1 MLKFVL
7 CLMNGQSTYWLI
19 FMTENKEDTEVRLD
33 KWLWAARFYKTRSLA
48 RSMIEGGKVDYNG
61 VKAKPSRTVEI
72 GALVKVLQGNIR
84 REVELVKI
92 SDQRGPAVVAQTLYK
107 ETEKSIAEREK
118 QIEQIILNSL
128 LAPHP
133 DEKPNKKDRRA
144 LISMKYGN

>member
-1 MLKFVL
+1 MSFALRLDKDIL
-7 CLMNGQSTYWLI
+7 AL
-19 FMTENKEDTEVRLD
+19 FMAQNNEDTEVRLD

-84 REVELVKI
+84 REVEIVKI

-118 QIEQIILNSL
+118 QIEQIKLNSL